1 MRRFLRSILPCVL
14 MLAGTSIATGCA
26 NEDEESIASSEA
38 PLAEGDEAT
47 VDTDALNLRAGPSTD
62 HEILTVMH
70 EGDRVRVRGAAEGT
84 FTPVTFGEIQG
95 WAATRYLR
103 ASSPASPGAPVA
115 IASLAD
121 AVAQIAAEAPQR
133 SPGTDL
139 GIAVLD
145 LTTGEYAG
153 SKDDER
159 HVSASS
165 AKVLWVTA
173 AMHAGA
179 NVSDIAPGIFRD
191 SNNELSGVA
200 IDRAGGPDAVNAFL
214 WDVVGMERSILCNWS
229 FGGVPRHASNQG
241 LLGGDNYFTAR
252 DLMTFMSKLDQGALA
267 GDRTDELR
275 SYMKL
280 APDSGVGGWL
290 PAMLPGGVRPE
301 VMHKGGWLPPP
312 SYAEYST
319 MNDVGIVQVP
329 GGDRYAIAILARHGN
344 DYWGAQAR
352 FVERASC
359 VVYRS
364 IARDAGLRCND

>member
-1 MRRFLRSILPCVL
+1 MRRFLHPILSCA
-14 MLAGTSIATGCA
+14 LALACGPLVAACA
-26 NEDEESIASSEA
+26 NEEEESVSSSEA
-38 PLAEGDEAT
+38 PLSEGDEAM

-62 HEILTVMH
+62 HEILAVMP
-70 EGDRVRVRGAAEGT
+70 GGARVRVRGAAEGT

-103 ASSPASPGAPVA
+103 AAAPAPP
-115 IASLAD
+115 IAVGSIAD
-121 AVAQIAAEAPQR
+121 AVAQIAAEAPRR

-139 GIAVLD
+139 AIAVMN

-153 SKDDER
+153 SNDHER

-165 AKVLWVTA
+165 AKVLWVAA

-179 NVSDIAPGIFRD
+179 DVSDIAPGIFRD
-191 SNNELSGVA
+191 SNNELSGTA

-214 WDVVGMERSILCNWS
+214 WDVVGMERSILANWS
-229 FGGVPRHASNQG
+229 FGGVPRHATNQG

-252 DLMTFMSKLDQGALA
+252 DLMTFMSKLDQGALLGA
-267 GDRTDELR
+267 RTEPLR
-275 SYMKL
+275 GYMKL
-280 APDSGVGGWL
+280 APDGGVGGWL
-290 PAMLPGGVRPE
+290 PAMLPAGVRPE

-312 SYAEYST
+312 AYPEYAT
-319 MNDVGIVQVP
+319 MNDAGIVQVP
-329 GGDRYAIAILARHGN
+329 GGDRYAVAILARHGN

-359 VVYRS
+359 VVYRTV
-364 IARDAGLRCND
+364 ARDAALGCND